1 MGEKEGQ
8 CYEEERSLWLAEE
21 LVEELRRQQEE
32 LWELQLDPEQ
42 LREVAAAESSG
53 GYCCY
58 SPFVDCCCC
67 CCWQQKA
74 LQCPG
79 KVAATAAGYF
89 PLSMMCSS

>member
-42 LREVAAAESSG
+42 LREVAAAES
-53 GYCCY
+53 
-58 SPFVDCCCC
+58 
-67 CCWQQKA
+67 
-74 LQCPG
+74 
-79 KVAATAAGYF
+79 
-89 PLSMMCSS
+89 